1 MFRSLL
7 VVLACASASAFVAP
21 GVQANVQM
29 RGSPVMMAKRS
40 GKVNPALFANGIDK
54 KKIEAVKKAKAQALA
69 QEKAD
74 DAKGL
79 PKWNL
84 FRVLPKQ
91 EKKQTRTT
99 DGSYVFNKP
108 WGKQWGA

>member
-21 GVQANVQM
+21 GVQANVQT
-29 RGSPVMMAKRS
+29 RGSAVMMAKGS
-40 GKVNPALFANGIDK
+40 GKVNPALFATGIDPK
-54 KKIEAVKKAKAQALA
+54 RVAALKKAKDAATA

-84 FRVLPKQ
+84 FRALPKQ
-91 EKKQTRTT
+91 DKASTRTT
-99 DGSYVFNKP
+99 DGSFVFKKP